1 MKLMFFQDNSS
12 YKTRFEK
19 IVEDLEDIV
28 DPFDLN
34 VFSPY
39 ISSNLNKH
47 LQRCG
52 VSVTYIDDVIK
63 IFFQHEKTI
72 FISSSYRV
80 MFFVFYMVRSR
91 NKLTENI

>member
-1 MKLMFFQDNSS
+1 MFWFQDNSS
-12 YKTRFEK
+12 YKSRFEK
-19 IVEDLEDIV
+19 IVEELEDIV

-52 VSVTYIDDVIK
+52 VSITYTCYHNSMAIIGT
-63 IFFQHEKTI
+63 F
-72 FISSSYRV
+72 S
-80 MFFVFYMVRSR
+80 
-91 NKLTENI
+91 LTFT